1 MRQLILFR
9 HAKAEPSRLGLEDH
23 DRALALQGWDDAP
36 RVARATLARGGQP
49 DLILCS
55 TARRCRQTLEAVED
69 MYSGISV
76 EFRGELYLAEP
87 NRMLSLAVQAAAE
100 TGASK
105 VMMIAHNPG
114 TRELATRLSPMG
126 SILASNMRRSFP
138 TASMAVL
145 QRMDSAQDD
154 WDLASFITPADL
166 RNLS

>member
-1 MRQLILFR
+1 
-9 HAKAEPSRLGLEDH
+9 
-23 DRALALQGWDDAP
+23 
-36 RVARATLARGGQP
+36 
-49 DLILCS
+49 
-55 TARRCRQTLEAVED
+55 